1 MRHEK
6 GIMIKRDPLFDLK
19 PDRILALDKMERSR
33 GAVRHLVWL
42 GRFALSVALALSC
55 GGSGASAAEPRPK
68 MEAAKLIDMIGVNIH
83 MQYADG
89 SYGDLH
95 KVLQLF
101 KFLRIKHARD
111 VAPGGAARGIVRR
124 MAYDGIRF
132 DFFVPED
139 WKSSGFLDYA
149 RNLERNVPGLVASIE
164 GYNEIN
170 NWSIKYDGLQG
181 VEAALAGQRELYASI
196 KADPALNHVPVLDLT
211 GFEMAQPPGAG
222 DRASIQGYA
231 DVMNVHAYAQNG
243 NQPGPWIRTGVPEI
257 YQNLKGSLPKTITEF
272 GYASFPESGWL
283 VIGVDEVTQAKGI
296 VNGIFD
302 AAASGFERIYVYE
315 LIDQRPDPTSANREL
330 HFGLFASDY
339 RAKPA
344 AQAISNVVK
353 ILSGMSL
360 TRSAASSPSVD
371 GKIEIETDSPIGD
384 IPIRSMQ
391 IARSDGAALVA
402 VWRETAIWDRA
413 KGRPLEEPG
422 ISAKVSFASGC
433 EATKTYDVL
442 RSGEPVSVTPGDT
455 AALLVSD
462 HVQLVECSR

>member
-6 GIMIKRDPLFDLK
+6 RMMIKRDPLVDLK
-19 PDRILALDKMERSR
+19 PVSILSLDKMERSQ
-33 GAVRHLVWL
+33 GAVRHFVWL
-42 GRFALSVALALSC
+42 GRFALSLVLALSC
-55 GGSGASAAEPRPK
+55 GGSGASAAERRPK
-68 MEAAKLIDMIGVNIH
+68 MEAAKLIDMIGVNVH

-89 SYGDLH
+89 SYGDLP
-95 KVLQLF
+95 KVLRLF
-101 KFLRIKHARD
+101 KFLGIKHARD
-111 VAPGGAARGIVRR
+111 VAPGGAARGMVRR

-132 DFFVPED
+132 DFFVSED
-139 WKSSGFLDYA
+139 WKRSGFLDYA
-149 RNLERNVPGLVASIE
+149 RNLERNIPGVVASIE

-181 VEAALAGQRELYASI
+181 VEAAFAGQRELYASI
-196 KADPALNHVPVLDLT
+196 KADPDLNHVPVLDLT
-211 GFEMAQPPGAG
+211 GFEMVKPLGAG
-222 DRASIQGYA
+222 DRPLIRGYA
-231 DVMNVHAYAQNG
+231 DVMNVHSYAQNG
-243 NQPGPWIRTGVPEI
+243 NQPGLWIRAGVPEV
-257 YQNLKGSLPKTITEF
+257 YQKLKSSLPKTITEF
-272 GYASFPESGWL
+272 GYASFPETGWL

-315 LIDQRPDPTSANREL
+315 LIDQRPDPASANREL

-339 RAKPA
+339 RAKPV

-353 ILSGMSL
+353 ILSGTSL
-360 TRSAASSPSVD
+360 TRSATSSLPVD
-371 GKIEIETDSPIGD
+371 GKIEIETDSPVGD

-402 VWRETAIWDRA
+402 VWRETPVWDRA
-413 KGRPLEEPG
+413 KGRSLEEPG
-422 ISAKVSFASGC
+422 VPSKVSFASGC

-442 RSGEPVSVTPGDT
+442 RSGEPISVTPGGA